1 MQEPV
6 SGAGGMVE
14 PALIFLAG
22 FTTATVIWVLMH
34 HLDKRYPRALN
45 ISLFS
50 ITAVI
55 FIYMLGRYIAT
66 S

>member
-1 MQEPV
+1 
-6 SGAGGMVE
+6 MVE
-14 PALIFLAG
+14 HALIFLAG